1 MRTFVADP
9 CCGPMSCRF
18 LVQVMSD
25 QIEACKRKAAECER
39 AAMLVTD
46 EKLRTM
52 YRELVEQ
59 WREMAKQA
67 EILDR
72 KRGAAEGRDHAGT

>member
-1 MRTFVADP
+1 
-9 CCGPMSCRF
+9 MSCRF
-18 LVQVMSD
+18 LVQMMSD
-25 QIEACKRKAAECER
+25 QTEACKRKAAECER
-39 AAMLVTD
+39 AALLVPD

-52 YRELVEQ
+52 YRELAEQ

-72 KRGAAEGRDHAGT
+72 NRGSAKGRDHADT